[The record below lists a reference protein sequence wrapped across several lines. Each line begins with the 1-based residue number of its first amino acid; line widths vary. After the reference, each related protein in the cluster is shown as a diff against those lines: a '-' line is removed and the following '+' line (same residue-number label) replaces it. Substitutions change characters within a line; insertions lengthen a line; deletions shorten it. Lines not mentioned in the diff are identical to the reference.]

1 MPKLKE
7 YKMYINGEWIDAEN
21 KKTFESLNPEN
32 NEPWAVVPEASA
44 KDVDKAVRSAH
55 KAFEEGEWSKLFP
68 KERAKYLRAIAS
80 QLRENAEL
88 LGKIETIDTGKLFRE
103 TKTQANYIAE
113 YYDYFAGLT
122 DKVEGTVLPI
132 DKPDMQVITTRIPIG
147 VIAAIIPWN
156 SQMLLTAVKLAPALA
171 MGNTV
176 VIKSSELAPAT
187 MFEFVKLIEKAG
199 IPKGVVNV
207 ISGFGDPCGKA
218 LTSHTLV
225 ERIAFTGGPETARH
239 IIKNSA
245 ENLSQ
250 VSLELGGKSPVAVFE
265 DADQDNALNGITAGI
280 FGASGQSCIA
290 GSRLYLQNK
299 IYDNFLNKLIERANK
314 IKLGGP
320 MDPGTQMGPLA
331 SFKQLEIIEK
341 TIKLTIEQGGKLR
354 CGGKRHALS
363 NKGYYFPAT
372 IIECENHNLPTAEN
386 ELFGPVLSVM
396 KFETEEEVI
405 NKMNDNQYGLSSGV
419 YTKDLGRGL
428 RVSQAI
434 RAGITFVNTYRL
446 ISPSAPFGGMKD
458 SGYGKEAGIESIKD
472 YTRIKTTWFNTSEKP
487 MADPFTMG

>member
-1 MPKLKE
+1 MSKLKE
-7 YKMYINGEWIDAEN
+7 YKMYIDGDWVDSEN
-21 KKTFESLNPEN
+21 KKTFKSLNPEN
-32 NEPWAVVPEASA
+32 NEPWAVVPEASE
-44 KDVDKAVRSAH
+44 KDVNKAVEAAQ
-55 KAFEEGEWSKLFP
+55 KAFEGKWTKLMP
-68 KERAKYLRAIAS
+68 RERANYLRAIAN
-80 QLRENAEL
+80 QLRENAEK

-103 TKTQANYIAE
+103 TKNQANYIAE
-113 YYDYFAGLT
+113 YYEYFAGLA

-132 DKPDMQVITTRIPIG
+132 DKPNMQVITTREPIG

-187 MFEFVKLIEKAG
+187 MFEFAKLIEKTG
-199 IPKGVVNV
+199 IPKGVVN
-207 ISGFGDPCGKA
+207 IITGFGDPCGKA
-218 LTSHTLV
+218 LTTHKAV
-225 ERIAFTGGPETARH
+225 ERIAFTGGPETARY

-265 DADQDNALNGITAGI
+265 DADQESALNGITAGI

-290 GSRLYLQNK
+290 GSRLYLQKK
-299 IYDNFLNKLIERANK
+299 IYNNFLDKLVNRANK
-314 IKLGGP
+314 IKLGNP
-320 MDPGTQMGPLA
+320 MDSDTQMGPLN
-331 SFKQLEIIEK
+331 SLKQLETIEK
-341 TIKLTIEQGGKLR
+341 NIKLTVDQGGKIR
-354 CGGKRHALS
+354 CGGKRYNLL

-396 KFETEEEVI
+396 KFETEDEVI
-405 NKMNDNQYGLSSGV
+405 SKMNDNKYGLSSGV
-419 YTKDLGRGL
+419 YTQDLGRGL
-428 RVSQAI
+428 RVSKAI

-472 YTRIKTTWFNTSEKP
+472 YTRIKTTWFNTSDKP
-487 MADPFTMG
+487 MSDPFTMG